1 MSEFKQELRKSRSTD
16 LCDQVVSLHFFIDI
30 LHQKV
35 SIRMLSYRYL
45 PAREERGPRKD
56 EAVTRR
62 LHRQGRGSGR
72 RRAAGITVVAAL
84 GLAAAACSSSP
95 PASSGAGGRGAR
107 RGRPAPP
114 PRQQRRRRPRDDQR
128 RLRATRQL
136 PEAAQGVAR
145 GRRAV

>member
-1 MSEFKQELRKSRSTD
+1 MSEFKQELRNPRSPG
-16 LCDQVVSLHFFIDI
+16 LCNQVVSLHFFIDI

-62 LHRQGRGSGR
+62 LHLRGRGSGR

-95 PASSGAGGRGAR
+95 PASSGSGGHVTISVDC
-107 RGRPAPP
+107 APP
-114 PRQQRRRRPRDDQR
+114 ASAPQQHKEW
-128 RLRATRQL
+128 L
-136 PEAAQGVAR
+136 PGGGLFAEANPTLTPKTTF
-145 GRRAV
+145 